1 MTKHKNSRR
10 NNDPYAKR
18 EASQYET
25 PLPSRELILKI
36 LAEQGVPMAI
46 EPLYE
51 ILEIAEDEQ
60 EIFSRRINA
69 MERDGQIM
77 RNRKGLLCLPEKI
90 EAIAGVVQGHPDGF
104 GFLIPDDKEKHPD
117 DLFLSN
123 KEMQQVMHGDR
134 AMVRVS
140 GLDRK
145 GRPEGKIVEV
155 LDRANDTIVGRV
167 MQGHGVTIVAAEDKR
182 INQDILIPY
191 HLDMGAKVG
200 QVVIVQMTEQPSKHA
215 HPMGKI
221 VQILGNY
228 ADSGME
234 IEIAL
239 RKYKLPHQ
247 FSPAAIAQAEA
258 IPKTVQPTDYKGRI
272 DLRGLPL
279 ITIDGETARDFDDAV
294 YAEPKGAGWRLVVAI
309 ADVSH
314 YVRPNDPLD
323 KDAFERGNSIY
334 FPRRVIPMLPEA
346 LSNGLCSLNPD
357 VERLCMV
364 CDMQV
369 NASGIVDQYQ
379 FYPSVMLSK
388 ARMTYT
394 KVADMLDNPEGETAK
409 EYDHIM
415 PHVQNLY
422 SLYKTML
429 IQRKQ
434 RGAIEFETVETLMV
448 FNEEG
453 KIDRIVPTERNE
465 AHKIIEECM
474 LAANVCAANFLEKKN
489 HEAIF
494 RVHEGPSEEK
504 LELLRTFMAEFGF
517 SVSGGDKPHAKDYAK
532 LMQQIKGRHDEQ
544 LLQTVLLRSMQ
555 QAVYQPENLGHFG
568 LAYEAYTHFTS
579 PIRRYPDL
587 LVHRAIK
594 AAINKQTY
602 KIKDWAAIGEHCSM
616 TERRADDASRDVTN
630 WLKCYY
636 MQDKVGDIF
645 EGTISGVTSFGVF
658 VALDDAYVEG
668 LLHVTELG
676 NDYFHYDK
684 AHHEMVGERT
694 HVKYR
699 LGDRVKIKVARVDL
713 ETTKIDFTLIN
724 KLTSA
729 KDPLIKE
736 IVDHNLLQRQ
746 PKPKTPAKKGAKPT
760 TSINKKTKK
769 SNSSRKSSVRKKR

>member
-1 MTKHKNSRR
+1 MTKRKTSSRQS
-10 NNDPYAKR
+10 DPYAKR

-25 PLPSRELILKI
+25 PLPSRELILKV
-36 LAEQGVPMAI
+36 LTEQGVPMALDAI
-46 EPLYE
+46 YE
-51 ILEIAEDEQ
+51 ALEIADEEK
-60 EIFSRRINA
+60 EIFSRRLNA

-77 RNRKGLLCLPEKI
+77 RNRKDLLCLPEKI
-90 EAIAGVVQGHPDGF
+90 EAIAGVVHGHPDGF
-104 GFLIPDDKEKHPD
+104 GFLIPDDKSKHSE

-155 LDRANDTIVGRV
+155 LERANDTVVGRV
-167 MQGHGVTIVAAEDKR
+167 MQGQGVTIVAAEDKR

-200 QVVIVQMTEQPSKHA
+200 QVVIVQMTEQPSKNA
-215 HPMGKI
+215 HPMGK
-221 VQILGNY
+221 VVEILGNY

-239 RKYKLPHQ
+239 RKHKLPHQ
-247 FSPAAIAQAEA
+247 FSPAAIQQAES
-258 IPKTVQPTDYKGRI
+258 IPKIVQAPDYKDRI
-272 DLRGLPL
+272 DLRELAL

-294 YAEPKGAGWRLVVAI
+294 YAEPKGTGWRLVVAI

-314 YVRPNDPLD
+314 YVRPNDALD
-323 KDAFERGNSIY
+323 KDALERGNSIY

-369 NASGIVDQYQ
+369 NESGTVDQYQ

-394 KVADMLDNPEGETAK
+394 KVADMLENPNGEMAK
-409 EYDHIM
+409 EYAHIM

-422 SLYKTML
+422 ALYKTML
-429 IQRKQ
+429 VQRKK
-434 RGAIEFETVETLMV
+434 RGAIEFDTVETMMI
-448 FNEEG
+448 FNDDG

-474 LAANVCAANFLEKKN
+474 LAANVCAANYLQKQN

-532 LMQQIKGRHDEQ
+532 LMEQIKGRHDQQ

-594 AAINKQTY
+594 AAIKKQTY
-602 KIKDWAAIGEHCSM
+602 KIKDWATVGEHCSM

-636 MQDKVGDIF
+636 MQDKVGELF

-658 VALDDAYVEG
+658 VALDEAYVEG

-694 HVKYR
+694 HVKFR
-699 LGDRVKIKVARVDL
+699 LGDRVKIKVVRVDL
-713 ETTKIDFTLIN
+713 ETTKIDFSLVA

-729 KDPLIKE
+729 KDSPNHQRENKLPLQ
-736 IVDHNLLQRQ
+736 N
-746 PKPKTPAKKGAKPT
+746 KTAPNRSAKKT
-760 TSINKKTKK
+760 TKHKASGTNKSKK
-769 SNSSRKSSVRKKR
+769 SNSNRKSSVRKKR